1 MMTSLWDSVARAG
14 TSFKGALH
22 AAYGSVALAELEA
35 GSWLGI
41 ERERFRGRSVLL
53 AVREQMNTALALL
66 ELDGIA
72 RRLVLCTPDLSAQR
86 LAEVAASAQTDVTLA
101 DGELQLSGTSG
112 P

>member
-22 AAYGSVALAELEA
+22 AASGSVALAELET
-35 GSWLGI
+35 GSCLGI
-41 ERERFRGRSVLL
+41 EREAFRGRSVLL
-53 AVREQMNTALALL
+53 ALR

-86 LAEVAASAQTDVTLA
+86 LAEVAASANTDFTLT
-101 DGELQLSGTSG
+101 DGAVELSGTPG
-112 P
+112 PV